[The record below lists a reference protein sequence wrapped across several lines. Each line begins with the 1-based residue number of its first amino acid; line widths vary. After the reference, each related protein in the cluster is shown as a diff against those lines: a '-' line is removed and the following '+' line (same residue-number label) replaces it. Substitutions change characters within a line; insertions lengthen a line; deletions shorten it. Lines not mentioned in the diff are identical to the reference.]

1 MKKSVLYTSLYTG
14 LFAGLL
20 ACSISNN
27 SFATNDAL
35 EKVQNYRSKHET
47 QILNDF
53 KNLLALPNVSSNTDD
68 MIKNAAWIT
77 EYIGKRGFVSETV
90 TAGRAPY
97 IIAERKSKH
106 ATKTVL
112 IYAHFDGQPVE
123 PANWASNPFDPIL
136 RDDLVENNGKVIPWE
151 QAKARDTLDPNWR
164 IFARSAGDDKAPVI
178 ALMAA
183 LDALKAQ
190 GVEPSVNIKLIL
202 DGEEEAGSPTLE
214 AILKQHADKLDADIM
229 LFCDG
234 PMHQSRTRQLVFGVR
249 GSMTLDM
256 TTYGPNRPLHS
267 GHYGNWAPSPTDRM
281 VKLLSTLKDNTGR
294 IVVEN
299 YWNSVRPISDAEQM
313 AIDKMP
319 SIDDKLKRD
328 LALGELDGSGKRL
341 EELVM
346 EPAIIVK
353 GLQAGGVEDKSRNI
367 IIPEAKA
374 SLNMRLVPDQTPMGV
389 RNALEQHFK
398 KQGYHLVYDDP
409 NNDTLRSHE
418 KVLKLSWVPGAY
430 PAFRTALDSVEAKKL
445 TGILNGI
452 GGDTLL
458 TPTMGGSLPIYL
470 FENALDMPIIML
482 PIANHDNNQHGKDEN
497 LRLQNLWDA
506 IDIYASV
513 LMEYGK

>member
-1 MKKSVLYTSLYTG
+1 MKKSILLASVLSLGVSG
-14 LFAGLL
+14 LGYADDDALKNVQAYRASHEVQILGDFKGLL
-20 ACSISNN
+20 S
-27 SFATNDAL
+27 
-35 EKVQNYRSKHET
+35 
-47 QILNDF
+47 
-53 KNLLALPNVSSNTDD
+53 LPNVSSNTED

-77 EYIGKRGFVSETV
+77 EYIAKRGFKSEVV

-97 IIAERKSKH
+97 IIAERRSEG

-123 PANWASNPFDPIL
+123 PANWASNPFEPIL
-136 RDDLVENNGKVIPWE
+136 RDDTVENAGKIIPWE
-151 QAKARDTLDPNWR
+151 SANGKLDPNWR
-164 IFARSAGDDKAPVI
+164 IFARSAGDDKAPII

-190 GVEPSVNIKLIL
+190 GAEPSVNIKLIL

-214 AILKQHADKLDADIM
+214 AILKEHADKLDADIM

-234 PMHQSRTRQLVFGVR
+234 PMHQSRNRQLVFGVR

-281 VKLLSTLKDNTGR
+281 VRLLNTLKDETGR
-294 IVVEN
+294 IIVEN
-299 YWNSVRPISDAEQM
+299 YWNDVRPISEAEQIAISNM
-313 AIDKMP
+313 PAIDAPLMHE
-319 SIDDKLKRD
+319 
-328 LALGELDGSGKRL
+328 LALGELDGNGKRL

-346 EPAIIVK
+346 EPAIIIK

-367 IIPEAKA
+367 IITKAKA
-374 SLNMRLVPDQTPMGV
+374 SLNMRLVPDQTPAEV
-389 RNALEQHFK
+389 RNALEQHFQK
-398 KQGYHLVYDDP
+398 LGYHLVYNDP
-409 NNDTLRSHE
+409 DYETLRAHK
-418 KVLKLSWVPGAY
+418 KVLKLSWGPGAY

>member
-1 MKKSVLYTSLYTG
+1 MKKSHII
-14 LFAGLL
+14 AGLITASL
-20 ACSISNN
+20 SSAIVAQSDTLSETL
-27 SFATNDAL
+27 SG
-35 EKVQNYRSKHET
+35 VHQYRNAHEI
-47 QILNDF
+47 QIVDDF
-53 KNLLALPNVSSNTDD
+53 KNLLAIPNVSSNQAD
-68 MIKNAAWIT
+68 MIKNADWIT
-77 EYIGKRGFVSETV
+77 EYIGKRGFTSEVV

-97 IIAERKSKH
+97 IIAERKS
-106 ATKTVL
+106 AGANKTVL

-123 PANWASNPFDPIL
+123 PANWASNPFEPIL
-136 RDDLVENNGKVIPWE
+136 RDDTVENGGKTIPWQ
-151 QAKARDTLDPNWR
+151 QAQSGLDPNWR

-183 LDALKAQ
+183 LDALSAQ
-190 GVEPSVNIKLIL
+190 GTQPSVNIKLIL

-214 AILKQHADKLDADIM
+214 AILKEHASKLDADIM

-234 PMHQSRTRQLVFGVR
+234 PMHQSRQRQLVFGVR
-249 GSMTLDM
+249 GSMTLNM

-281 VKLLSTLKDNTGR
+281 VRILNTLKDETGR
-294 IVVEN
+294 IIVDN
-299 YWNSVRPISDAEQM
+299 YWNDVRPISKAEQI
-313 AIDKMP
+313 AISNMP
-319 SIDDKLKRD
+319 SIDAQLKHE
-328 LALGELDGSGKRL
+328 LALGELEGGGKRL
-341 EELVM
+341 ETLVM
-346 EPAIIVK
+346 EPAIIIK

-374 SLNMRLVPDQTPMGV
+374 SLNMRLVPDQTPAGV
-389 RNALEQHFK
+389 KSALEQHFK
-398 KQGYHLVYDDP
+398 NLGYHLVYDNPDY
-409 NNDTLRSHE
+409 DTLRAHQ
-418 KVLKLSWVPGAY
+418 KVLKLDWVSGAY
-430 PAFRTALDSVEAKKL
+430 PAFRTALDSAEAKKL
-445 TGILNGI
+445 TRILNGI

-513 LMEYGK
+513 LLEYGK